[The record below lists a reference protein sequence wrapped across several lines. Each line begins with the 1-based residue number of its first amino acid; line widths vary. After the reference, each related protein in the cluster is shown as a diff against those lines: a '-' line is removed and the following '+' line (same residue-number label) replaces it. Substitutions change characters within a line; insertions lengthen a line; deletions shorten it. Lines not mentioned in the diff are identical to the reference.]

1 MHGSSA
7 VAVPNQFIRSMEAVL
22 LYWTATQSPLVYVAF
37 EFHLR
42 TNLCWYVYVVAAYNM
57 QLLVTVWALCVLYSR
72 GSELSKV

>member
-7 VAVPNQFIRSMEAVL
+7 VAVPNQFIHSMEAVSL
-22 LYWTATQSPLVYVAF
+22 HWTVTQPPPIYVAF

-57 QLLVTVWALCVLYSR
+57 LLLVTVWALCVLYSR
-72 GSELSKV
+72 GSELRKV